1 MRLCAL
7 FAFVGSC
14 HYCHVIILAHK
25 SSHTILN
32 WEKKAL
38 VMPKVVVYIGKVFGV
53 FMLLMLFPVFLV
65 EITILV
71 FFFFVRKNNSCL

>member
-1 MRLCAL
+1 
-7 FAFVGSC
+7 
-14 HYCHVIILAHK
+14 
-25 SSHTILN
+25 
-32 WEKKAL
+32 
-38 VMPKVVVYIGKVFGV
+38 MPKVVVYIGKVFGV